1 MITIFLPNNINFLV
15 LNKKNTNNLYIYNKN
30 IFFLININNFQIS
43 FNKYLNIIKIKKIN
57 EIILN
62 KNINNILNKFIF
74 TWDNFLFKKILF
86 ICKSFKLKKK
96 KQNLYFFFNHSHQ
109 IFLITLNNYL
119 KKIQKNKILIFYK
132 NFNTLNNFL
141 KRITLIK
148 PNSVYTK
155 RGLRFARQLILKRK
169 GKSN

>member
-74 TWDNFLFKKILF
+74 TWDHFLFKKILF
-86 ICKSFKLKKK
+86 IGKSFKLKKK

>member
-74 TWDNFLFKKILF
+74 TWDHFLFKKILF
-86 ICKSFKLKKK
+86 IGKSFKLKKK
-96 KQNLYFFFNHSHQ
+96 KTKFIFF
-109 IFLITLNNYL
+109 L
-119 KKIQKNKILIFYK
+119 
-132 NFNTLNNFL
+132 
-141 KRITLIK
+141 
-148 PNSVYTK
+148 
-155 RGLRFARQLILKRK
+155 
-169 GKSN
+169 